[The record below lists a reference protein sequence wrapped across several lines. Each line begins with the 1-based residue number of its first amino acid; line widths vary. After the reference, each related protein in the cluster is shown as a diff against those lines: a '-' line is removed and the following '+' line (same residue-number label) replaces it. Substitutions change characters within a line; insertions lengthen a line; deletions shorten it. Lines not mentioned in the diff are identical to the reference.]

1 MIQWSVMSAVVFMLV
16 GSMTLRAQ
24 DNASAPDTL
33 FVREYR
39 VKGAKQ
45 LARSVIEA
53 AVYPYLGPGRTP
65 DDVERARVALES
77 AYRHQGYQTVSVQ
90 VPRQDASKGI
100 IQLEVVEAEIGR
112 LRVNGATYFS
122 PAEIKRSA
130 PSLAEGTLPDFNAVT
145 RDIIALNRLP
155 DRRITP
161 SLSAGKVPGTVD
173 VDLNVEDTLPL
184 HGSLELN
191 NRYSADTTHL
201 RLNGSV
207 SYANLWQA
215 GHTAGL
221 SFQMSPQDIEE
232 VKVFSGYYLIRVP
245 DHDRLSL
252 MFQGTIQDSNVST
265 LGGAAVNGRGQT
277 AGIRAIMTLPSTV
290 DYYQSFTYGIDYKHY
305 NQDIVV
311 AGTTIVSPITYYP
324 FFANYAGTYTG
335 KKSVTDLN
343 LGVTLHLRGM
353 GSGDA
358 AFNNSRF
365 NASGGFIY
373 LTGSLDHT
381 HDLPAGFQFYA
392 KGRTQVTSQPL
403 LSNEQIT
410 AGGVDS
416 VRGYLEADASADVG
430 ASGTLELRS
439 PSLKSLIGEK
449 SGEWRVYIFA
459 DGGVLHMNDSLP
471 GSAANFELASVGF
484 GTRLR
489 LREHFSASMDAGLPL
504 LDESRTQAYD
514 LRYNFSVGLNY

>member
-1 MIQWSVMSAVVFMLV
+1 MTAWTVFSAAVLMVVGFV
-16 GSMTLRAQ
+16 PLRAQ
-24 DNASAPDTL
+24 DNVSPPAKL

-39 VKGAKQ
+39 VKGARQ
-45 LARSVIEA
+45 LSRSAIEA
-53 AVYPYLGPGRTP
+53 AVYPYLGPGRTA
-65 DDVERARVALES
+65 DDIEHARAALEA
-77 AYRHQGYQTVSVQ
+77 AYRDQGYQTVSVQ
-90 VPRQDASKGI
+90 VPRQDASKGV

-122 PAEIKRSA
+122 PAEIKKNA
-130 PSLAEGTLPDFNAVT
+130 PSLAEGTLPNFNAVT
-145 RDIIALNRLP
+145 RDITALNRLP

-161 SLSAGKVPGTVD
+161 SLSAGKAPGTVD

-201 RLNGSV
+201 RLNGSM
-207 SYANLWQA
+207 SYGNLWQA

-221 SFQMSPQDIEE
+221 SFQVSPEDLEE

-245 DHDRLSL
+245 DHDRLSV

-277 AGIRAIMTLPSTV
+277 FGIRAIMTLPSTAA
-290 DYYQSFTYGIDYKHY
+290 YYQSFTYGIDYKHY
-305 NQDIVV
+305 DQDILV

-324 FFANYAGTYTG
+324 LVANYAGTYTG
-335 KKSVTDLN
+335 KNSVTDLN
-343 LGVTLHLRGM
+343 LGVTFHLRGA

-381 HDLPAGFQFYA
+381 RDLPAGFQFFA
-392 KGRTQVTSQPL
+392 KGRTQVTPQPL

-410 AGGVDS
+410 AGGVDT
-416 VRGYLEADASADVG
+416 VRGYLEAEASADAG
-430 ASGTLELRS
+430 ATGTLELRS
-439 PSLKSLIGEK
+439 PSLASLIGEK
-449 SGEWRVYIFA
+449 TGDWRVYLFA
-459 DGGVLHMNDSLP
+459 DGGVLHMNDALP

-489 LREHFSASMDAGLPL
+489 VRDHFSASMDAGIPL
-504 LDESRTQAYD
+504 LDESRTEAYD
-514 LRYNFSVGLNY
+514 IRYNFSVGLNY